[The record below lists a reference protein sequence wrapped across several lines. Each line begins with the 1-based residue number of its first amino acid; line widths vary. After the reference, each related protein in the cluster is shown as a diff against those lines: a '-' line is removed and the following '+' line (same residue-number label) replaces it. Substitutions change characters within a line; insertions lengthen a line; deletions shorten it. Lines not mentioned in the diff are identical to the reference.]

1 MQKSITKKMSK
12 ILNKYI
18 TVLDYNDKTL
28 LVLSASGSVFSF
40 YSFASVAAAPIE
52 ISSVT
57 ISRLFLEGD

>member
-1 MQKSITKKMSK
+1 M
-12 ILNKYI
+12 LHKYI
-18 TVLDYNDKTL
+18 KVLDYNDKTL